1 MPGMFDNYDNIYS
14 NACQPCPP
22 KPECKLDPCN
32 PNKPYAQ
39 YDVKGNLI
47 GYWWNYGDTIN
58 LEFNIDGEVVFTESD
73 KDITQDNTENTIDL
87 SQAGGYIPAEEFLK
101 DKEIIVRIMN
111 FRREIIAEQTYQGST
126 KIIFTIDKDLSQK
139 MVKSNYYCSL
149 TIQSKTLEH
158 TIFSQNDCTLTVK

>member
-22 KPECKLDPCN
+22 KPECKLDPCK
-32 PNKPYAQ
+32 PDKPYAQ

-73 KDITQDNTENTIDL
+73 KDITPT
-87 SQAGGYIPAEEFLK
+87 
-101 DKEIIVRIMN
+101 
-111 FRREIIAEQTYQGST
+111 RESP
-126 KIIFTIDKDLSQK
+126 IFTFNELIKVDKLAGI
-139 MVKSNYYCSL
+139 
-149 TIQSKTLEH
+149 TILVST
-158 TIFSQNDCTLTVK
+158 